1 MIELIRKLRRR
12 VARTRPLA
20 QRRRPFRI
28 AGELAA
34 GIVVV
39 PSLLSFAEPVSKAA
53 TVKAWMKH
61 IMGVL
66 ICGALIALG
75 NWIYTLFSAQ
85 WSQAGMPD
93 LPPMVARP
101 GGGGQVG
108 PIANQ
113 QQAAGSSGM
122 RVGGVAVNTTA
133 TRVQTSFL
141 DEYRD

>member
-1 MIELIRKLRRR
+1 MIEIIRKLRHRW
-12 VARTRPLA
+12 TEA
-20 QRRRPFRI
+20 QPPAPRRRPFRI
-28 AGELAA
+28 AAEVAA

-39 PSLLSFAEPVSKAA
+39 PSLLGFAEPVSKSA

-113 QQAAGSSGM
+113 QTGSSSGM
-122 RVGGVAVNTTA
+122 RVGGSVVNA
-133 TRVQTSFL
+133 ASPRVQTSFL